1 MNLRKLFF
9 LFSLL
14 LISIS
19 SIFTYINYKKNLEL
33 LIKSKQ
39 NENAIKASIAKQ
51 SIENILNNIYIKFT
65 ENKELHK
72 KLFFDFANEI
82 STNKN
87 YDLKQIQE
95 KLNSKYK
102 DFHFDLFLI
111 NKDFIIF
118 DTTYNPDMN
127 LNFKYIPS
135 ALPTLKAVYNKE
147 IDYKYSSAFLDISRK
162 DFIQYQLYRPDNIDF
177 MVQMGITADKDKKLL
192 NAFDSIKKKIPDLK
206 SYNIY
211 ILKDKKNKDYVQIDV
226 YFNQKLEKEIKEDS
240 AFLKEREKIDIFKN
254 IYKSIFKKELKN
266 LNSFEIK
273 ESISNK
279 LVEKAYLSSD
289 DYENLKDSSHLLI
302 PMNFY
307 MQKLRKNSH
316 LAYYLIIELDNS
328 DIKKELKELKIWNFI
343 YIFFLVSILTLILYF
358 LYKKVF
364 APIFYIKDM
373 MEKKSKIEEEIINSN
388 NYELGFVMKSYNELL
403 SKLKSEINENVSLL
417 NNFKIFT
424 SNSIHQ
430 IRIPLSVIKIY
441 NEMISNSETDAKENI
456 KSSIITIEHIYDNMA
471 YKVRRDYLEFH
482 KESCDISTILN
493 HRIKMFSI
501 VANANDKEFI
511 IDIKNNLQYDINQ
524 TELEYIIDNNLS
536 NGIKYGKH
544 QKPIFVNLYKEKDS
558 YILIFCNEGK
568 EIKDK
573 NKMFERYERENPE
586 DRQGHGIGLDM
597 VKEICE
603 KYHIKIDTYYEDGKN
618 CFKYTFT
625 S

>member
-33 LIKSKQ
+33 LIKNKQ

-72 KLFFDFANEI
+72 KLFFDFANEV
-82 STNKN
+82 SRNKN

-118 DTTYNPDMN
+118 DTTYDPDLN

-135 ALPTLKAVYNKE
+135 AIPTLKAVYNKE
-147 IDYKYSSAFLDISRK
+147 IIHRFSSPLLDISRK
-162 DFIQYQLYRPDNIDF
+162 DFIQYQLYKPDNVDF
-177 MVQMGITADKDKKLL
+177 MVQMGITADKDKELL
-192 NAFDSIKKKIPDLK
+192 NAFESIKKKVPDLK

-211 ILKDKKNKDYVQIDV
+211 LLNNKKNSDYVQIDI
-226 YFNQKLEKEIKEDS
+226 YFNEKLEKEIKEDGL
-240 AFLKEREKIDIFKN
+240 FLEEREKLNIFKN
-254 IYKSIFKKELKN
+254 IYKNIFNEDLKK

-273 ESISNK
+273 DSISNK
-279 LVEKAYLSSD
+279 LAQNAYLSSN
-289 DYENLKDSSHLLI
+289 DYENLEDSSNLLI
-302 PMNFY
+302 PVNFY
-307 MQKLRKNSH
+307 MQKLRNSV
-316 LAYYLIIELDNS
+316 LGYYLIIELDNTQ
-328 DIKKELKELKIWNFI
+328 IKKELRELKIWNFV
-343 YIFFLVSILTLILYF
+343 YIFFLISILTLILYI

-373 MEKKSKIEEEIINSN
+373 MQKKSKIEEKIINSN

-403 SKLKSEINENVSLL
+403 SNLKSEIDENISLL

-441 NEMISNSETDAKENI
+441 NEMISNSEIDAKENI
-456 KSSIITIEHIYDNMA
+456 KSSVITIEHIYDNMA
-471 YKVRRDYLEFH
+471 YKVRRDYLEFN
-482 KESCDISTILN
+482 KENLNVSTILKN
-493 HRIKMFSI
+493 RISLFSV

-511 IDIKNNLQYDINQ
+511 FDIDEDAIFEINK

-536 NGIKYGKH
+536 NAIKYGKH
-544 QKPIFVNLYKEKDS
+544 AKPIYVSLKKEDTSFVLK
-558 YILIFCNEGK
+558 FCNEGN

-573 NKMFERYERENPE
+573 EKIFIRYERENP
-586 DRQGHGIGLDM
+586 DDKKGHGIGLDM
-597 VKEICE
+597 VKEICI
-603 KYHIKIDTYYEDGKN
+603 KYDISIETYYKENKN
-618 CFKYTFT
+618 CFKYSFKI
-625 S
+625 